1 MSNVTMRQLLESG
14 AHFGHQTRFWSPKM
28 APYIYGHRNK
38 IHIINLEQTLTMFN
52 DAMNYVSGVAGK
64 RGTIM
69 FVGTKRQA
77 SQIIQTEAK
86 RAKCPYVYHRWL
98 GGMLTNYSTVRRSI
112 ERLQELDDI
121 IASEGFTRTTKKE
134 AMRIEREHFR
144 LNRNLA
150 GIRAM
155 RGLPDAL
162 FVIDVK
168 HEKIAVLEANKLG
181 IPVVAVVDTNCNP
194 DGIDYVIP
202 GNDDSISAIRL
213 YCTAAADAV
222 LAGYESITTDPFM
235 HVDESETSTDDLV
248 TVTVHGARAAVAPS
262 TEVIVTEAKQ
272 PVVKSGSVGDVETV
286 DEIEDDIESEQLPI
300 ADEVQ
305 SESIAEQ
312 NEIETEVKADV
323 IDEPESHVETTS
335 EAEDGIETES
345 QTETEIANKHETE
358 AETEQSKTSVSSVED
373 AGGDEQ
379 IEFADST
386 DKSEHPVTEVAVSD
400 SEAKAQAVENDT
412 EEKKI
417 TQVDSAEKLDSVENE
432 QTPTDKSTESSN

>member
-1 MSNVTMRQLLESG
+1 MSKITMRQLLESG

-52 DAMNYVSGVAGK
+52 DAMNYLSGVAAK

-112 ERLQELDDI
+112 ERLQELDDV

-162 FVIDVK
+162 FIIDVK
-168 HEKIAVLEANKLG
+168 HEKIAVMEANKLG

-213 YCTAAADAV
+213 YCTEAANSV

-235 HVDESETSTDDLV
+235 NSDESETSADNLV

-262 TEVIVTEAKQ
+262 AEVIVTRAKP
-272 PVVKSGSVGDVETV
+272 PVIRSGSIDDTGSI
-286 DEIEDDIESEQLPI
+286 DELEDGGESERLTPTDDIPHEP
-300 ADEVQ
+300 VT
-305 SESIAEQ
+305 EQ
-312 NEIETEVKADV
+312 NKIETELNIDAKNDTEVSVQATSEIDAEPSQSSVSSVDDNSSDEQIEVADSAEITEEPVAEAAILDSETKAQAMEIETED
-323 IDEPESHVETTS
+323 
-335 EAEDGIETES
+335 
-345 QTETEIANKHETE
+345 
-358 AETEQSKTSVSSVED
+358 
-373 AGGDEQ
+373 
-379 IEFADST
+379 
-386 DKSEHPVTEVAVSD
+386 
-400 SEAKAQAVENDT
+400 
-412 EEKKI
+412 KKI
-417 TQVDSAEKLDSVENE
+417 MQVDSAENLDSIENE
-432 QTPTDKSTESSN
+432 QTSTDNSTDSSN